1 MFINQVTAFCPIGS
15 LVSAIHDIWAGTG
28 VARWLRLCWPPF
40 PIVGTFEC
48 PPGVFSYPL
57 GFVRRGAGKGLCLI
71 LSPLSFTLSSWQ
83 QTPRVHSSWA
93 FLPDSR
99 LSRSHQV
106 PPRLTLTSILPCLII
121 CKRPFSIPLFFSEL
135 RPKLMSHHGGCV
147 QCNKHRPWA
156 CVLAMTSLLQDVWSC
171 CEAGLQA
178 RDCTSVYCTSANYQ
192 PGKRMHNSCLCVPVT
207 F

>member
-1 MFINQVTAFCPIGS
+1 MSRYRT
-15 LVSAIHDIWAGTG
+15 
-28 VARWLRLCWPPF
+28 
-40 PIVGTFEC
+40 
-48 PPGVFSYPL
+48 FSYEL
-57 GFVRRGAGKGLCLI
+57 KERLASCRRGNLRHKI
-71 LSPLSFTLSSWQ
+71 NDLSSFLTANSLPWSKWVTGTNTKNHQNFSSFILSFTLSSWQ

-121 CKRPFSIPLFFSEL
+121 CKRPFSIPLVFSEL
-135 RPKLMSHHGGCV
+135 SPKLMSHHSGCV

-156 CVLAMTSLLQDVWSC
+156 CVLAMMSLLQDMRSC

-178 RDCTSVYCTSANYQ
+178 RDCTSVYCTSAN
-192 PGKRMHNSCLCVPVT
+192 
-207 F
+207 